1 MISTGRLSCHIN
13 MGNIH
18 LLKSLQVLSGF
29 IIVIT
34 VHVIFSFIEYS
45 YQKPSQ
51 YKTDQFGRL
60 KMDKNGILEWYV
72 HVVD

>member
-1 MISTGRLSCHIN
+1 MLF
-13 MGNIH
+13 
-18 LLKSLQVLSGF
+18 LV
-29 IIVIT
+29 
-34 VHVIFSFIEYS
+34 FIEYS